1 MLSVFTGN
9 NGFHTRLT
17 TLCVV
22 HKQPPAPGL
31 HRKTENI
38 SDAQL
43 QLNYTF
49 HRTTEKCPLETF
61 LI

>member
-1 MLSVFTGN
+1 MLQISYTPHAVSV
-9 NGFHTRLT
+9 
-17 TLCVV
+17 
-22 HKQPPAPGL
+22 
-31 HRKTENI
+31 HREQWFSYQTENI